1 MSAIG
6 RAVWFI
12 ESHFAKD
19 ISLDEIAEAAG
30 LSRFHLSRV
39 FGLVTGRSISAYI
52 RARRL
57 SDAAHA
63 LADGPANILSVAL
76 EAGYGSHE
84 AFTRAFRDQFGV
96 TPETVRKQ
104 GHVRN
109 IELMEPL
116 RMDDT
121 RQIKIEPPRFED
133 SPPLLLAGLSET
145 YAYGRTEGIP
155 SLWQRFNR
163 HFGNIPSQ
171 KGNVAYGV
179 CNDSDADAGTF
190 RYMAAA
196 EVSAIDD
203 LPGGFSTL
211 KLPRQRYAVF
221 LHRGHI
227 SAIAKVAHYVF
238 GTWLPESGLQ
248 HAETPDLIERY
259 DERFDP
265 NSGTGVVEMWVP
277 VKS

>member
-19 ISLDEIAEAAG
+19 ISLDEIAGAAG

-52 RARRL
+52 RGRRL
-57 SDAAHA
+57 SDAAYA
-63 LADGPANILSVAL
+63 LADGSLSILSVAL
-76 EAGYGSHE
+76 EAGYNSHE

-104 GHVRN
+104 RHVRN

-121 RQIKIEPPRFED
+121 RLLKIDPPRFEE
-133 SPPLLLAGLSET
+133 SPPLLLAGLAET
-145 YAYGRTEGIP
+145 YAYSRTEGIP

-171 KGNVAYGV
+171 RG
-179 CNDSDADAGTF
+179 D
-190 RYMAAA
+190 M
-196 EVSAIDD
+196 VSAPIAMAR
-203 LPGGFSTL
+203 PEPSVTWQPQ
-211 KLPRQRYAVF
+211 K
-221 LHRGHI
+221 
-227 SAIAKVAHYVF
+227 SAKPTTCRRAF
-238 GTWLPESGLQ
+238 
-248 HAETPDLIERY
+248 R
-259 DERFDP
+259 R
-265 NSGTGVVEMWVP
+265 
-277 VKS
+277 